1 MAAVDISAPERGRPT
16 GNHHSYGARPF
27 FLPGDGVHCENS
39 SVIFLLL
46 VLLAVIFLVL
56 YAPLLSFSKT
66 PGISL

>member
-1 MAAVDISAPERGRPT
+1 MVPGL
-16 GNHHSYGARPF
+16 